1 MLKLKTNSS
10 FAVGEQTIL
19 ESRHPRRLFI
29 TASQPQLIS
38 FPVRVRQ
45 MRLARVSK
53 GSQQAGIISTQEGG
67 TGPWQAFSL

>member
-19 ESRHPRRLFI
+19 ESRHPRQLFT

-38 FPVRVRQ
+38 FPVRIRQ
-45 MRLARVSK
+45 MRLARASK
-53 GSQQAGIISTQEGG
+53 EQARIISTQEGR
-67 TGPWQAFSL
+67 TGLWQAFSS